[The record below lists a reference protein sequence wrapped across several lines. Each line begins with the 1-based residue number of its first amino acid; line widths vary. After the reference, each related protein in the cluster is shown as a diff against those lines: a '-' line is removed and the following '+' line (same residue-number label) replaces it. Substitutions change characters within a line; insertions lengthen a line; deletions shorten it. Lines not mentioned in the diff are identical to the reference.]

1 MFTCVLISR
10 DSVAGDGSRVDLGEI
25 DVQTIGRLCVML
37 GLKNN
42 ECGYEDLMAYKRD
55 CVRLKSGIKF
65 GRSSNLGRLNFEL

>member
-1 MFTCVLISR
+1 MFTCVLISW

-25 DVQTIGRLCVML
+25 DVQTIGRSCVML

-42 ECGYEDLMAYKRD
+42 ECGYEDSMAYKRD